1 MSIAEKLTTIAENE
15 QKVYEAGKKAEH
27 DAFWDGYQN
36 YGNRKDY
43 AYAFYNGDYGEHR
56 QWNNITFKP
65 KYDLIPTV
73 ADRMFYNMEGVADLG
88 EHLDKLG
95 VKLDLSNC
103 TRISLAFAKG
113 DFIKLPTIDCAM
125 ASHTYG
131 IQNMCSACSKL
142 ETIEKWIM
150 SSRVA
155 SASSCFANCTKLK
168 NLTVEGTIATS
179 ISFSASPLSISSIK
193 SVIKHLRNFDNST
206 NNVVSFK
213 NTGSFAEL
221 EKEGF
226 TDEDYEWIEANLG
239 YSKEDLINYGYDDW
253 VTIVSLLGWEF
264 TLSN

>member
-27 DAFWDGYQN
+27 DSFWDGYQN

-73 ADRMFYNMEGVADLG
+73 ADRMLYNMQGVTDLG
-88 EHLDKLG
+88 EHLQELG
-95 VKLDLSNC
+95 VKLDLSKC

-113 DFIKLPTIDCAM
+113 DFVKLPTIDCSN

-131 IQNMCSACSKL
+131 IDNMCSTCSKL

-150 SSRVA
+150 SEKVK
-155 SASSCFANCTKLK
+155 SATSCFASCTKLK
-168 NLTVEGTIATS
+168 NLTVEGVIPIS
-179 ISFSASPLSISSIK
+179 ISFSVSPLSVESLKSIITHLKDYAGTSSEFAYT
-193 SVIKHLRNFDNST
+193 VT
-206 NNVVSFK
+206 FK
-213 NTGSFAEL
+213 ATAFEEL
-221 EKEGF
+221 EKTGF
-226 TDEDYEWIEANLG
+226 DSDDSNWTISNFGIDAEFTENLTWAN
-239 YSKEDLINYGYDDW
+239 
-253 VTIVSLLGWEF
+253 IVSYLGWN
-264 TLSN
+264 LSLQS